1 MLQEFK
7 VRNFKNFRDTLIFSL
22 KTTKNYEFNTNIIK
36 DGIIRDG
43 LVIGENGSGKTNLGY
58 AILDISYHLTDKGK
72 RNSVWA
78 PNFFNS
84 DATVSFEYL
93 FVFEDSAVRYS
104 YEKKQADRA
113 LREQL
118 EIDGRKIII
127 NDYEKA
133 VVNLKGTENLNL
145 ENYDHDI
152 SLVKYVYAN
161 TVLDKEDRECRVF
174 RQFMQF
180 VNGMLWFSSTE
191 GNRYI
196 GFSNVGGNL
205 FEAIAN
211 MDNAVEQLQVF
222 LNEVGIH
229 YQLIVKDKG
238 EGKNIYCRMG
248 KREILL
254 SSIISS
260 GTRSLIFFF
269 FWYLQAENVSFL
281 YIDEFDAFYH
291 TDLAAAVMKKVIE
304 AKNVQAVITSHN
316 TDLLSS
322 GLLRPDCIFKLEDN
336 KIRPLSELTDK
347 ALREA
352 HNLQK
357 MYKAGAFHDQ

>member
-7 VRNFKNFRDTLIFSL
+7 VRNFKNFRDELLFSL
-22 KTTKNYEFNTNIIK
+22 KTTKNYEFNRNIVEN
-36 DGIIRDG
+36 GTIRDS
-43 LVIGENGSGKTNLGY
+43 LVIGENASGKTNLGY
-58 AILDISYHLTDKGK
+58 AILDITCHLTDKG
-72 RNSVWA
+72 RREIRWS
-78 PNFFNS
+78 PNYFNS
-84 DATVSFEYL
+84 DDTAYFEY
-93 FVFEDSAVRYS
+93 VFRFDESTVRYS
-104 YEKKQADRA
+104 YEKKQQDKV

-118 EIDGRKIII
+118 EIDGRKIIVS
-127 NDYEKA
+127 DFLHSS
-133 VVNLKGTENLNL
+133 VNLKGTENLNL
-145 ENYDHDI
+145 ENYDFDI

-161 TVLDKEDRECRVF
+161 TVLDKEDKECRLF
-174 RQFMQF
+174 RRFIQF

-191 GNRYI
+191 GHRYI
-196 GFSNVGGNL
+196 GFSNVSGNL

-211 MDNAVEQLQVF
+211 MDHAAETLQDF
-222 LNEVGIH
+222 LQEAGIY
-229 YQLIVKDKG
+229 YQLVVKDRG

-248 KREILL
+248 KKEILL

-269 FWYLQAENVSFL
+269 FWYLQAGNVSFL

-291 TDLAAAVMKKVIE
+291 TDLAVAVIKKVIGI
-304 AKNVQAVITSHN
+304 KNAQAVITSHN
-316 TDLLSS
+316 TDLLSC

-336 KIRPLSELTDK
+336 RIRPLSELTDK

-357 MYKAGAFHDQ
+357 MYKAGAFHD